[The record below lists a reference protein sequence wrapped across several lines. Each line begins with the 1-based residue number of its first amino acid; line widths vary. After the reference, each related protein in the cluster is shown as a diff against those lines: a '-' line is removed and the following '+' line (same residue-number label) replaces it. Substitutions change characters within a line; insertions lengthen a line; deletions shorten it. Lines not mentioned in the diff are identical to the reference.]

1 MTGRSQR
8 AWAIGVTLVVV
19 AVVIAGL
26 RKTGSPAE
34 ARLKLLDKARV
45 SDLQRLADKV
55 AVYQAKS
62 GRLPLAL
69 DSVRVQSGDT
79 SGYHDPVTSIP
90 YDYRISDDTSFD
102 LCATFDGT
110 APGEYEMDNWDHQS
124 GHQCFHRIIT
134 PKSAR

>member
-1 MTGRSQR
+1 MAERNQR

-26 RKTGSPAE
+26 RKTGTPAE
-34 ARLKLLDKARV
+34 GRLKLLDRARIR
-45 SDLQRLADKV
+45 DLQRASNVVAD
-55 AVYQAKS
+55 YNRRT
-62 GRLPLAL
+62 GHLPLTL
-69 DSVRVQSGDT
+69 DSARAQSGDT
-79 SGYHDPVTSIP
+79 TGYLDPVSGIP

-110 APGEYEMDNWDHQS
+110 APGDYEMDNWDHQS